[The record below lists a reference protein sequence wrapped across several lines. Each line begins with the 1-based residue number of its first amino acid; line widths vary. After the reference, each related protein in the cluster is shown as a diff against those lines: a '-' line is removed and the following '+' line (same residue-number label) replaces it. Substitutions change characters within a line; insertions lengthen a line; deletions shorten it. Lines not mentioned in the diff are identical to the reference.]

1 MNHEISVAVCT
12 VCYII
17 KSHRDLAQRLNLPIG
32 HIYHTGIRKDEDQ
45 VWRRSSDGA
54 EVKLEGWVFPSSDGE
69 VFPRSHFLYW
79 YLFNDSSKN
88 RIWNSYDRSR
98 YFICEY

>member
-32 HIYHTGIRKDEDQ
+32 HIYHTGIRKDENQ
-45 VWRRSSDGA
+45 VWRRISDEV
-54 EVKLEGWVFPSSDGE
+54 EVKLEGWVFPRSDGD
-69 VFPRSHFLYW
+69 RHFLYW
-79 YLFNDSSKN
+79 YFFNDSRKN
-88 RIWNSYDRSR
+88 TIGDFYDSSY
-98 YFICEY
+98 YFICEYSAM